1 VFFFVGELHFA
12 INSLKIIEMRKT
24 VLMLIIAI
32 CTFSVAAQNYK
43 LDTIQFNGKANA
55 FINIVILGDGYKESE
70 LNTFAE
76 DARNMSG
83 ALFKEKPFSNYQNYF
98 NVFIIKVPSNA
109 SGAALDPGNPI
120 DNYFGSTFN
129 YAGIE
134 RLLVATRND
143 RITNVLAHNFPEYDQ
158 VFMIVNSSKYGGSGG
173 WVATASTHSSS
184 AEIAIHELGHSFTNL
199 VDEYWAGSQ
208 YAREAWN
215 MTRETNLETLKWKNW
230 HGEFGIGLYPFSE
243 SPTWHRPHQ
252 NCKMRFLGVPFCSV
266 CTEATVERIHTL
278 VSPLKSHSP
287 VDTEIATPE
296 FPVTFKLDLIRP
308 NPNTLQRTWQLNGIA
323 FSRDVDSVIINRSNL
338 AEGDNILSVT
348 ILDTT
353 QLSRNESHSS
363 IHLYMVTWSINNTTT
378 GIESITSTSNDFIY
392 KLYPNPAAEH
402 LNIKIQGAVHED
414 LKAEILDLQGRLIS
428 SHILSPE
435 DINSLSLNGLTSG
448 TYLINFYI
456 GDRYVAS
463 GKFIKIS

>member
-1 VFFFVGELHFA
+1 MKTITLLFSFA
-12 INSLKIIEMRKT
+12 FLSLSIF
-24 VLMLIIAI
+24 AQ
-32 CTFSVAAQNYK
+32 TFKV
-43 LDTIQFNGKANA
+43 DTIQYNGSADA
-55 FINIVILGDGYKESE
+55 YINIVILGDGYTENE
-70 LNTFAE
+70 LGNFVN
-76 DARNMSG
+76 DARKMSG
-83 ALFKEKPFSNYQNYF
+83 ALFKEKPFSNYQYYF
-98 NVFIIKVPSNA
+98 NVFIIKVPSNV
-109 SGAALDPGNPI
+109 SGAAMDPGNLI

-134 RLLVATRND
+134 RLLVPTRND
-143 RITNVLAHNFPEYDQ
+143 RVVNVLAHNFPEYDQ

-173 WVATASTHSSS
+173 WVATASTNSSS

-199 VDEYWAGSQ
+199 ADEYWAGSQ

-230 HGEFGIGLYPFSE
+230 NGEFGIGLFPFSE

-287 VDTEIATPE
+287 VDTEIAAPE
-296 FPVTFKLDLIRP
+296 FPVNFKLDLIRP

-323 FSRDVDSVIINRSNL
+323 FSRDVDSVIINSSNL

-348 ILDTT
+348 ILDAT

-363 IHLYMVTWSINNTTT
+363 IHLYMITWLINNTTT
-378 GIESITSTSNDFIY
+378 GIENITSTSNNFIY
-392 KLYPNPAAEH
+392 NLYPNPAAEY
-402 LNIKIQGAVHED
+402 LNIKIQGVVSED
-414 LKAEILDLQGRLIS
+414 LKAEILDLNGRLLSTHVLS
-428 SHILSPE
+428 SE
-435 DINSLSLNGLTSG
+435 GINSLSLNGLTSG
-448 TYLINFYI
+448 TYLINFHI
-456 GDRYVAS
+456 GNKYVAS
-463 GKFIKIS
+463 GKFIKTS